1 VIATVWF
8 AVVSALIVFVTT
20 VFPSPATAKLY
31 EMLADILMAAIEVAL
46 GLGLVQSFVLIIFS
60 LRQQAG
66 YLLQFHDRLIADV
79 LGCTHSR
86 G

>member
-20 VFPSPATAKLY
+20 VFSSPATAKLY

-46 GLGLVQSFVLIIFS
+46 WLGLVQSFIRQVLWVEEKREVS
-60 LRQQAG
+60 SGRVA
-66 YLLQFHDRLIADV
+66 RV
-79 LGCTHSR
+79 R

>member
-20 VFPSPATAKLY
+20 VFPLPATAKLY

-46 GLGLVQSFVLIIFS
+46 GVGLVQSFIRQVLWVEEKREVS
-60 LRQQAG
+60 SGRPASEG
-66 YLLQFHDRLIADV
+66 IAE
-79 LGCTHSR
+79 
-86 G
+86 